1 MVGWIFVLM
10 RFRTKNQ
17 TDRYPTLGGTA
28 PGADAASRKQERC
41 AIAPALAFLRSD
53 F

>member
-1 MVGWIFVLM
+1 M
-10 RFRTKNQ
+10 RRNGKHVSRRK
-17 TDRYPTLGGTA
+17 TDRYPTLGETA